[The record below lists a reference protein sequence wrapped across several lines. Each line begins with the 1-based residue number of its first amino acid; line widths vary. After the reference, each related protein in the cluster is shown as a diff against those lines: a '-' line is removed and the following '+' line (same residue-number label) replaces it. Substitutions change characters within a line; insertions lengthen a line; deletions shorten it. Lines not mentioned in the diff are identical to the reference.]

1 MNVCWWFNNE
11 NLYFE
16 FVYVYAIYIQEP
28 NSTNDM
34 NVTTWALHCIVL
46 CQSFLLFNKYWRTQI
61 PFYFSRVLL
70 LLLDSGNSFC
80 YFSSHTTSSVL
91 VRLLNTGKTKG
102 KAKSIWQIL
111 LLEANVLK
119 EKQKKRPFYFK
130 EQFWNEIKKACSF
143 VVRWKRKHKCFLY
156 LWMKLGNLFHFFSIF
171 VHIGLKFSA
180 LISLHS

>member
-119 EKQKKRPFYFK
+119 EKQKNVHFILKNSFEMRSRKRAPLSLGEKESTSAFYIC
-130 EQFWNEIKKACSF
+130 EWNL
-143 VVRWKRKHKCFLY
+143 VTCF
-156 LWMKLGNLFHFFSIF
+156 I
-171 VHIGLKFSA
+171 FSA
-180 LISLHS
+180 FLFILA

>member
-1 MNVCWWFNNE
+1 MNVWWWFNNE

-80 YFSSHTTSSVL
+80 YFSSHYFICFR
-91 VRLLNTGKTKG
+91 RLLNTGKTEG
-102 KAKSIWQIL
+102 NVKSILQIL

-119 EKQKKRPFYFK
+119 EKQKKVHFILKNSFEMRSTKCAPLSLGEK
-130 EQFWNEIKKACSF
+130 ESTSVYYTCEWNL
-143 VVRWKRKHKCFLY
+143 VT
-156 LWMKLGNLFHFFSIF
+156 LFHFFSIF

-180 LISLHS
+180 WISLHS